1 MCIVL
6 VPRQRK
12 FVRVSV
18 TCIKLKKLSPRFQ
31 NEFATTPV
39 KIQLR
44 QQATIVWSEIT
55 VTLPRDLPECHCPA
69 LLNSRLDQSP
79 CQYSLY
85 VCGPLLPP
93 PEATPPPFL
102 AAKGGVQDTV

>member
-1 MCIVL
+1 MHKTI
-6 VPRQRK
+6 
-12 FVRVSV
+12 
-18 TCIKLKKLSPRFQ
+18 KKLSLRFQ
-31 NEFATTPV
+31 NEFATIPV

-93 PEATPPPFL
+93 PEATPPPLL
-102 AAKGGVQDTV
+102 AAKGGVQDTVQNGVRY